1 MDEMNYNEQV
11 LKAVQIVVQ
20 GEIRKVHFDQTIK
33 ATIIGDESADE
44 GRYWCSNGFSE
55 FWAYSTEVRYRKN
68 DKVLVTIP
76 EGDYSN
82 STKVII
88 SKQADENNS
97 PLILASPLAM
107 MVDLTNN
114 MVTGEIEEVTWAN
127 LGRENN
133 QPDCKYSWDID
144 TKDFINSAA
153 FQYGIPFYDSGI
165 NKIYE
170 TDITRLGFSAQFS
183 TWLTEYTAISGNYGI
198 AIELT
203 FKDNDREGV
212 VNNYTE
218 LTSQPIVSEI
228 YFKNQTSTGTNKV
241 ELTPEERAALF
252 DIFTTDA
259 KKRSRI
265 GWATDSNNTNQKIP
279 TGQYKLDGENF
290 VTVYKYA
297 PSNEFVKYITF
308 DSEEFFGDIYGY
320 DTYYTNEVVFDVSDF
335 SKYAII
341 RIRAWLYQ
349 RDNFRAMDGEYIEAP
364 FAGDFSNINPNI
376 FMKDPYLCLGVETSE
391 FISDKVELITSS
403 SSTFYKTLKSPD
415 PEVENDTSEKRRL
428 RENLKKIHLR
438 WIHKDENTGIIRLV
452 EEDEY
457 PEDYEIRWYRWAL
470 GKPSCDEFSGAHWER
485 FYGCKDTPNQ
495 EGDYAITLDEISAL
509 NEQGDIWS
517 RNPTNQLDAQLSPNI
532 NRSQEKIKAIILKVE
547 QPVLTSYVREGDTI
561 TANPVNGDIIY
572 RFAGETKELV
582 FTNDDEVR
590 NEQTYI
596 DMNAL
601 SIRFDDGSNGHYFL
615 YNRAGNV
622 SKDSDLE
629 IRTLTLV
636 FDETKT
642 ETDVYNKPTVPASVP
657 IVWHFPESMTM
668 ITPATTAGLDGK
680 PTDVHTFTNT
690 VSVGYFIKKSLSRQD
705 NNNTVT
711 AEAIIDGVTYSAAVQ
726 MSFGTAGTSG
736 SDYTLDI
743 VWNNNALDVTNPKTG
758 LLIGQVGLYDSA
770 GNQILGDSETITDL
784 TSDYELKYEWEVA
797 ELIDDDAGYDYPYE
811 EYGVLYPIFSDSA
824 DATFDQSGEFVTGV
838 SNNNTY
844 GGYYYFI
851 ETDNSL
857 INKFN
862 AMCGT
867 TVLNSK
873 TEIADNLNTDTIKT
887 NLKLS
892 TETLAFYDLD
902 QEKFIY
908 LKDYFQDVNKLNL
921 TDITDKL
928 FNEQLYRKRDVENLR
943 VIKSIKNEHFYKDLI
958 HVFVKNGDL
967 LYTNL
972 LSDLSQI
979 NIQNIIDTYEV
990 RLKSAAE
997 IGSTSFNNFY
1007 FNKEVEKE
1015 EIMET
1020 VESTGS
1026 TSTKVKLVTTEIITI
1041 PYSQYLQSIFEEN
1054 EVTEDNFAE
1063 ITSSIKLGIFKE
1075 DDVYIDFNNLT
1086 SDVKERFYETL
1097 FNALFETNNF
1107 YYNYLLNKKDSLTF
1121 QLISTWEDEKEKY
1134 FYAQKIGQK
1143 LKYIFQYIAAASNI
1157 KSRLY
1162 NSDFYEKTS
1171 DSRIYT
1177 NKIYYNKSGSTY
1189 IEVSSPSLNNLSD
1202 YYEKINLF
1210 GSPGE
1215 EIYVCSQISKNG
1227 NDINETLITSDS
1239 NQEFSY
1245 EWPKPKIDYKA
1256 IQNIEGME
1264 EDLDIDFEPKYF
1276 TSGEASRVWK
1286 TKGNFISKT
1295 DAFYKQLAEQISSQN
1310 GLDSYI
1316 TLTNYIDNLNNYSS
1330 DIETRTEGE
1339 SIDIDL
1345 NYQKKNSGNSFQ
1357 SFVSTYLRPD
1367 NADNTIES
1375 ILDRLLQFKA
1385 NSGNN
1390 SDNWVTEG
1398 YNWRYGNNDVSGE
1411 ELYSYLLK
1419 AIFKNSREMLNDDV
1433 LIALNNASS
1442 YLKEAQD
1449 FDKANSNLVKY
1460 FIKTTNNDLTILESI
1475 YHYLTYGVN
1484 SKDKQKELYENV
1496 KDTILGNLVSY
1507 KSETLNNQIFLD
1519 GNLNSNFYR
1528 VLADRCGIFNN
1539 LYTNEE
1545 EPVFASDR
1553 LTFYSA
1559 FNRSIPIDINSREEQ
1574 LKYIS
1579 NIFCTHPNQ
1588 EDDNYYR
1595 LANYLNLDDVNL
1607 ADVLA
1612 YYYKDS
1618 TLGENEEENLH
1629 NCLIES
1635 AIDANFNLDKKL
1647 LDFLNTA
1654 FDVNKNTLTL
1664 QEKHNFI
1671 STIFSATTSSVI
1683 NNYISDGVIKTKSE
1697 VQGSNEAAAIAN
1709 VLCVTGSLSLN
1720 TTTGTI
1726 ISDGEIE
1733 GIITSIKTAASSSDY
1748 LNYFVT
1754 VNKCYKAGYNASVW
1768 YNIVNNIS
1776 NEDKWILLYLLLC
1789 STNNFPQTA
1798 NNVPDYLED
1807 YSTITLG
1814 SNTQINL
1821 CFNNNSST
1829 PLYFLNSNS
1838 QSSMPAS
1845 LQQTYNNS
1853 STYQTIINNINN
1865 NSSGNIYI
1873 FESEETS
1880 GSSTIYKFTQKCSK
1894 ADYIAFLKANL
1905 FKQIISETLFT
1916 LNDNSRN
1923 YNLTNTNYQAL
1934 CKYII
1939 TSGNYINHLK
1949 TEKDSIG
1956 VFPSSSTPFTIT
1968 NYSNLITKI
1977 PLIQYNVENKYDNF
1991 STYLS
1996 KSVVVNGST
2005 HSISQNLI
2013 TALSNK
2019 LNNSNIVFVQEITPN
2034 KEDYVEKCFNL
2045 LIQSEQ
2051 NTNSTT
2057 VLSESLVS
2065 LDNFITAFHLNE
2077 NRDINSSLKNNKT
2090 ISNFNIVNTCEI
2102 YQLINEDNQEY
2113 QNIFKTLKNDLK
2125 NNNINPVTYND
2136 DSLALKGWQERM
2148 YETVRSFYNNFDIS
2162 NDNLIK
2168 LNEPT
2173 LAVAQTLNPH
2183 LDSNDFDFY
2192 PQIYSIL
2199 FGVTDSS
2206 NYQRYTF
2213 NNDLYEYKIT
2223 ENNRTRGPVI
2233 NYILL
2238 LNKYVF
2244 TTIINNENVDNNV
2257 SNMITKKVL
2266 TSIPND
2272 TNLVYIKD
2280 NNEFKCLN
2288 SLLKLSGSGT
2298 NKTVTDNSL
2307 KAVYL
2312 LLENATE
2319 YYKTA
2324 NANNKLSKSE
2334 AYQYIF
2340 NTVLQINNS
2349 SYTDENKDT
2358 YRWLL
2363 NIFQIDSTMDSDL
2376 SSEVSYTSV
2385 GLLNAYYYG
2394 EQINVDFP
2402 ENILYNINT
2411 ELGKCFNNQGK
2422 FTNAGKNKFFE
2433 LLAQLENNNTYIYE
2447 LTTNTNSVNFNIDNL
2462 IIACKALWGIKDSD
2476 LDNNYID
2483 ICKAKINNTISF
2495 YQSFKSDYYNN
2506 IKTHLSQYL
2515 GRNDETTQELAEF
2528 FKGSNNDDEGI
2539 TISNMVNGYDTI
2551 KKDSFFLL
2559 LDGSENS
2566 DLNNGDNVFNYQ
2578 NTKNLRPFIKI
2589 NDNYIIDPYYKDS
2602 SDQKVYKGYRSD
2614 ETYYYPAQRNKEKG
2628 KTIPLVYSP
2637 KGEKGRIV
2645 WISPNQSLAIA
2656 DDGIKKLMSSLS
2668 VLKVTL
2674 SNFGDYDLVAYF
2686 PIAVKQGTTYY
2697 NDLSIKF
2704 TPGYLQG
2711 ATYIRYT
2718 AFGETD
2724 FEKNPYRMFSKE
2736 MNEEENGKH
2745 TKVSYQDLRLVNN
2758 KDNFGWKIIHPEP
2771 EAYISANFIPSL
2783 KESQGIEIPSGV
2795 NLKQLPILQPITVY
2809 IPEAVPYGVSCY
2821 YNNNVT
2827 HNGSSTIPI
2836 WTQAIY
2842 CYEDN
2847 YPSTTINKWDGKTIL
2862 TDDESGTIVSSALAA
2877 GKKESDNT
2885 FTGVMMGDWSRSD
2898 TDPAIAAHTGLFGFN
2913 HGSMAYAFKDD
2924 GTGFIGK
2931 DGRGRIVF
2939 DGHKS
2944 QIYSNNWKG
2953 TDQCG
2958 MFLDID
2964 DGVIKLQS
2972 EKMNDDTIPV
2982 GIGSDGK
2989 VIESS
2994 KGLPSKEGQ
3003 RYITISSKASTY
3015 PLAIGIDSSPSQ
3027 RKFRV
3032 KWNGSAYL
3040 TDAYLNNVYAKG
3052 YIYATGGV
3060 FEGDITSEHGTIS
3073 GPTITGGDITCKR
3086 LVAEERGLIA
3096 GWTIATNGLINGDH
3110 STVLSTNTQDLILT
3124 DENGEEYKIDN
3135 PFAASIVTNRIVLAS
3150 EGLNTSTKQVMYV
3163 GYVTGQAKLL
3173 QEDGLSILSNTDAMG
3188 ISGPSRLIFETS
3200 NDGASANGF
3209 AMGIKTPNGMMI
3221 LEGKRT
3227 NRIQLGSKIVDPKTQ
3242 VETEGLYFEAG
3253 AIQFNISAEKQYGIY
3268 ARFA

>member
-20 GEIRKVHFDQTIK
+20 GEIKKVHFDQTIK
-33 ATIIGDESADE
+33 ATIIGDEAADE

-82 STKVII
+82 TTKVII

-114 MVTGEIEEVTWAN
+114 MITGEIEEATWAN
-127 LGRENN
+127 YGRINT
-133 QPDCKYSWDID
+133 QSDCGYSWDID
-144 TKDFINSAA
+144 TKDFINSAG

-170 TDITRLGFSAQFS
+170 TDITRMGFSAQFS
-183 TWLTEYTAISGNYGI
+183 TWLTEYTTISGNYGI

-203 FKDNDREGV
+203 FKDNDREGI

-241 ELTPEERAALF
+241 ELTSEERVALF

-259 KKRSRI
+259 KKRTRI
-265 GWATDSNNTNQKIP
+265 GWKTDPNNSDQKIP

-297 PSNEFVKYITF
+297 PSNEFVKYVTF

-349 RDNFRAMDGEYIEAP
+349 RDNFRTMDGEYVEAP
-364 FAGDFSNINPNI
+364 YANDFSNINPNI
-376 FMKDPYLCLGVETSE
+376 FMKDPYLCLGVEASE

-438 WIHKDENTGIIRLV
+438 WTHKDENTGIIRLV

-470 GKPSCDEFSGAHWER
+470 GQPSCDEFSGAHWER

-495 EGDYAITLDEISAL
+495 EGDYAITLDEINTL
-509 NEQGDIWS
+509 QTQGNIWS
-517 RNPTNQLDAQLSPNI
+517 RNPTNSLDAQLSPNI
-532 NRSQEKIKAIILKVE
+532 NKSQEKIKAIILKVE

-561 TANPVNGDIIY
+561 TANPVNGDIVY

-668 ITPATTAGLDGK
+668 ITPATTPGLDGK
-680 PTDVHTFTNT
+680 PTDVYTFTNT

-726 MSFGTAGTSG
+726 MAFGTAGTSG

-743 VWNNNALDVTNPKTG
+743 VWNNNALDVTNPKQG
-758 LLIGQVGLYDSA
+758 LLVGQIGLYDSA

-811 EYGVLYPIFSDSA
+811 EYGVLYPIFSESTK
-824 DATFDQSGEFVTGV
+824 ATFDQSGEFVTGV

-862 AMCGT
+862 AMCGD
-867 TVLNSK
+867 TVLTSK
-873 TEIADNLNTDTIKT
+873 TSIANNLNTDTIKT

-921 TDITDKL
+921 TSITEKL

-943 VIKSIKNEHFYKDLI
+943 VIKSIKNEQFYKDLI

-967 LYTNL
+967 LYTTL
-972 LSDLSQI
+972 LSDLSQT

-997 IGSTSFNNFY
+997 IGSTSFYNFY

-1015 EIMET
+1015 EVMET
-1020 VESTGS
+1020 VELTDS
-1026 TSTKVKLVTTEIITI
+1026 TSTEVKLVTTEIITI

-1063 ITSSIKLGIFKE
+1063 ITSSIELGIFKE
-1075 DDVYIDFNNLT
+1075 DDIYIDFNNLT
-1086 SDVKERFYETL
+1086 SDVKEKFYETL

-1107 YYNYLLNKKDSLTF
+1107 YYNYLLNKKDNLTF
-1121 QLISTWEDEKEKY
+1121 QLISTWENEKEKY

-1157 KSRLY
+1157 KNRLY
-1162 NSDFYEKTS
+1162 NSNFYEKTS
-1171 DSRIYT
+1171 DSKIYE
-1177 NKIYYNKSGSTY
+1177 NKIYYSKSGNNY

-1215 EIYVCSQISKNG
+1215 EIYICSQISKND
-1227 NDINETLITSDS
+1227 NNINETLIISDSS

-1264 EDLDIDFEPKYF
+1264 EDLDEDFNPKYF
-1276 TSGEASRVWK
+1276 TSDEASHIWK
-1286 TKGNFISKT
+1286 IKGNFISKT

-1310 GLDSYI
+1310 NLDSYI
-1316 TLTNYIDNLNNYSS
+1316 TLTNYVDNLNKYSS

-1339 SIDIDL
+1339 SIDIGL

-1367 NADNTIES
+1367 AANNSVES
-1375 ILDRLLQFKA
+1375 ILDRLLQFKT

-1390 SDNWVTEG
+1390 SEDWITEG
-1398 YNWRYGNNDVSGE
+1398 YNWRYNNSNVSGE
-1411 ELYSYLLK
+1411 ELYTYLWK
-1419 AIFKNSREMLNDDV
+1419 AIFKSDSREILNDDV

-1442 YLKEAQD
+1442 YLKEAQN
-1449 FDKANSNLVKY
+1449 FDKANSNLIKY
-1460 FIKTTNNDLTILESI
+1460 FIKTTSNDLIILESI
-1475 YHYLTYGVN
+1475 YHYLTYGIN
-1484 SKDKQKELYENV
+1484 SKDKQKELYENIK
-1496 KDTILGNLVSY
+1496 KDTVLENLVSY
-1507 KSETLNNQIFLD
+1507 ESQTLNNQIFLD

-1528 VLADRCGIFNN
+1528 ILAEQCGIFNN
-1539 LYTNEE
+1539 LYTNEDT
-1545 EPVFASDR
+1545 PDFTNDR

-1588 EDDNYYR
+1588 NDDNYYR
-1595 LANYLNLDDVNL
+1595 LANYLNLDDVSL
-1607 ADVLA
+1607 AEVLA
-1612 YYYKDS
+1612 YYYQDS
-1618 TLGENEEENLH
+1618 TLGESEENLH

-1635 AIDANFNLDKKL
+1635 AIDANFNLDENL

-1654 FDVNKNTLTL
+1654 FGVNKDTLTV
-1664 QEKHNFI
+1664 QEKHNLI

-1683 NNYISDGVIKTKSE
+1683 NNYISDSVIKTKDE
-1697 VQGSNEAAAIAN
+1697 VQSSNEAAAIAN
-1709 VLCVTGSLSLN
+1709 VLCTTGSLSLN

-1726 ISDGEIE
+1726 VSDGAIE

-1748 LNYFVT
+1748 LNYFIT
-1754 VNKCYKAGYNASVW
+1754 VNKCYKAGYNANVW
-1768 YNIVNNIS
+1768 YNIINNIS
-1776 NEDKWILLYLLLC
+1776 DENKWILLYLLLC
-1789 STNNFPQTA
+1789 STDGFPQMA
-1798 NNVPDYLED
+1798 NDVPDYLGN

-1814 SNTQINL
+1814 TNAQINL

-1829 PLYFLNSNS
+1829 PLYFLNSSS
-1838 QSSMPAS
+1838 QSSIPAS

-1853 STYQTIINNINN
+1853 STYQTIINNIN
-1865 NSSGNIYI
+1865 SGSGNIYI

-1923 YNLTNTNYQAL
+1923 YNLTNANYQAL

-1956 VFPSSSTPFTIT
+1956 VFPSSSAPFTIT

-1977 PLIQYNVENKYDNF
+1977 PLIQYNVENKYDNL

-1996 KSVVVNGST
+1996 KSVIVNGST

-2013 TALSNK
+2013 TALSDK

-2045 LIQSEQ
+2045 LIQSAQ

-2057 VLSESLVS
+2057 ILSESLIS
-2065 LDNFITAFHLNE
+2065 LDNFIIAFHLNE
-2077 NRDINSSLKNNKT
+2077 NKIINSSLKNNET
-2090 ISNFNIVNTCEI
+2090 ISNFNIVNTCDV
-2102 YQLINEDNQEY
+2102 YQLINENNQEY

-2136 DSLALKGWQERM
+2136 NSLALKGWQERM
-2148 YETVRSFYNNFDIS
+2148 YETVRNFYNNFNIS
-2162 NDNLIK
+2162 NDNLIQ
-2168 LNEPT
+2168 LNKPT
-2173 LAVAQTLNPH
+2173 LAVAQTLNPN
-2183 LDSNDFDFY
+2183 LNSNDFDFY

-2199 FGVTDSS
+2199 FGVTTSS
-2206 NYQRYTF
+2206 NYKRYTF
-2213 NNDLYEYKIT
+2213 NNNLYEYKIT

-2244 TTIINNENVDNNV
+2244 TTIINNENVNNNINNV
-2257 SNMITKKVL
+2257 IIKKAL
-2266 TSIPND
+2266 TSIPSN

-2288 SLLKLSGSGT
+2288 NLLKLSGSGS
-2298 NKTVTDNSL
+2298 NKTVTNNSL

-2349 SYTDENKDT
+2349 SYTDNNSDT

-2422 FTNAGKNKFFE
+2422 FTTVGKNKFFE
-2433 LLAQLENNNTYIYE
+2433 LLAQLENNSTYIYE
-2447 LTTNTNSVNFNIDNL
+2447 LTTNTNFVNFNADSL
-2462 IIACKALWGIKDSD
+2462 MIACKALWGIEDSD

-2495 YQSFKSDYYNN
+2495 YQGFKSDYYNN
-2506 IKTHLSQYL
+2506 IKTNLSQYL

-2528 FKGSNNDDEGI
+2528 FKGFNSNDEGI
-2539 TISNMVNGYDTI
+2539 TISNMVNGYNTI

-2559 LDGSENS
+2559 LNGSENS
-2566 DLNNGDNVFNYQ
+2566 DLNNGDNIFNYQ

-2589 NDNYIIDPYYKDS
+2589 NDNYIIDPYYKNS
-2602 SDQKVYKGYRSD
+2602 NNQKAYKGYRSD

-2637 KGEKGRIV
+2637 KGEKGRVV

-2656 DDGIKKLMSSLS
+2656 DDGVKKLMSSLS

-2697 NDLSIKF
+2697 NDLSVKF

-2736 MNEEENGKH
+2736 MNEENGKH

-2783 KESQGIEIPSGV
+2783 KESQGIEIPNGV

-2898 TDPAIAAHTGLFGFN
+2898 TDPAITAHTGLFGFN

-2972 EKMNDDTIPV
+2972 EKINNDTIPSV
-2982 GIGSDGK
+2982 SSDSEGNVEVVEKLNSDNGS
-2989 VIESS
+2989 
-2994 KGLPSKEGQ
+2994 Q
-3003 RYITISSKASTY
+3003 RYITLSSKASTY
-3015 PLAIGIDSSPSQ
+3015 PLAIGTSSSPSQ
-3027 RKFRV
+3027 RNFRV

-3040 TDAYLNNVYAKG
+3040 TNAYLEGFIYAKG
-3052 YIYATGGV
+3052 GV
-3060 FEGDITSEHGTIS
+3060 FDGDIESKRGTIF
-3073 GPTITGGDITCKR
+3073 GPHIKGTLIEGADITCDR
-3086 LVAEERGLIA
+3086 LVANQQGIIA
-3096 GWTIATNGLINGDH
+3096 GWQITSNSLTNSDGSTILSGSVRNIDMPQEDG
-3110 STVLSTNTQDLILT
+3110 ST
-3124 DENGEEYKIDN
+3124 
-3135 PFAASIVTNRIVLAS
+3135 ASINNPYGVSIITNRIAIKTDVGVSAQFGYIQG
-3150 EGLNTSTKQVMYV
+3150 ENAQGESTNLV
-3163 GYVTGQAKLL
+3163 GI
-3173 QEDGLSILSNTDAMG
+3173 DSS
-3188 ISGPSRLIFETS
+3188 SGVAIQS
-3200 NDGASANGF
+3200 GANGRF
-3209 AMGIKTPNGMMI
+3209 SAANALFLGAGSRMSSGYPRIVLDSSNKHITIACEEFTLCHSNGTD
-3221 LEGKRT
+3221 LDA
-3227 NRIQLGSKIVDPKTQ
+3227 SKIHGV
-3242 VETEGLYFEAG
+3242 
-3253 AIQFNISAEKQYGIY
+3253 Y
-3268 ARFA
+3268 ACFA